1 MSYIQCEG
9 CTGRE
14 VCDKI
19 VQALSNLGLDP
30 KMCRV
35 QAYDGAGAMSGGHNG
50 CAKLFQDVSPR
61 AIYFHCA
68 SHELNLA
75 LSHASKVTKIV
86 NMVSALK

>member
-1 MSYIQCEG
+1 MSYIQRES

-35 QAYDGAGAMSGGHNG
+35 QGYDGAGAMSGGHNG
-50 CAKLFQDVSPR
+50 CAKLF
-61 AIYFHCA
+61 
-68 SHELNLA
+68 
-75 LSHASKVTKIV
+75 
-86 NMVSALK
+86 